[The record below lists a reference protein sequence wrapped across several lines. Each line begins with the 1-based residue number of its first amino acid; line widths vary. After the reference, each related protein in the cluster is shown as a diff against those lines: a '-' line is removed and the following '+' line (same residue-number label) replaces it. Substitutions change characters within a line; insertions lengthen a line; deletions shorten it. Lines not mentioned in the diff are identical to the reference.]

1 MIEDK
6 TYFQLKTYINC
17 VEKSKETVPIV
28 FIPIKAKERNTLVDS
43 SL

>member
-17 VEKSKETVPIV
+17 VEKSKEAVPILS
-28 FIPIKAKERNTLVDS
+28 K
-43 SL
+43 